1 MYCVHNVL
9 HSGKLFAFQTLDL
22 SRKSCHG
29 QAYPS
34 WFAGS
39 SVTTK
44 EGCITLPP
52 GGTPSS
58 EAARHRS
65 VSACAAENSVNS
77 RRPEAQQPCLLNRS
91 LSVEAEEDEESHER
105 ASGLPKASSLVKK
118 KTCLPL
124 TLMRFL
130 F

>member
-1 MYCVHNVL
+1 MDK
-9 HSGKLFAFQTLDL
+9 HSSLFA
-22 SRKSCHG
+22 
-29 QAYPS
+29 A
-34 WFAGS
+34 S

-44 EGCITLPP
+44 ERFITMTP

-65 VSACAAENSVNS
+65 VSACAAENSANS

-118 KTCLPL
+118 KLVC
-124 TLMRFL
+124 
-130 F
+130 